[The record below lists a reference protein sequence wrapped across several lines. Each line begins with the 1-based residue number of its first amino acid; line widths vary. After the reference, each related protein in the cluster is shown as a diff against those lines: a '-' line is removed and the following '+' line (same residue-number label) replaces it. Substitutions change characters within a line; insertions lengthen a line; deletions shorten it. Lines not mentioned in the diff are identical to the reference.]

1 MDWLVSLMTEHSAVQ
16 GLVKT
21 GILLGAVLMIRIYG
35 LRKVRQSEGLNNE
48 LRRRSIIQIRRASWF
63 LLLFGSLFIWGPKF
77 QGLAVSLLA
86 FAVAIVLAFKE
97 LILCVLGAMLKTSA
111 RSFTIG
117 DRIEINDL
125 RGDVFDQTLLTTTL
139 LEVGPGKATHQHT
152 GRKIVIPNSL
162 FLNTPV
168 MNDSAA
174 HEFVLHVFTVSMRPT
189 DPWRE
194 ARTHLLRAA
203 TEECAGFIAEAR
215 SHMEKLGVKEGIPSL
230 SVEPRITIRLPEP
243 DRIDL
248 VVRIPAP
255 IRKRGRLEQAI
266 LNRYFNATGPELSP
280 NTLMPR
286 SPE

>member
-1 MDWLVSLMTEHSAVQ
+1 MDWLVSLMEENSAVQ

-35 LRKVRQSEGLNNE
+35 LRKVRQSEGLTNE

-125 RGDVFDQTLLTTTL
+125 RGDVFDHTLLTTTL

-168 MNDSAA
+168 MNDRPLEGSAHPPA
-174 HEFVLHVFTVSMRPT
+174 SGSHRGMLRVHRRSAISHGKTRSQGRHSEPFGRTAYHDPVAGTGSNRFGDSYSSSRP
-189 DPWRE
+189 
-194 ARTHLLRAA
+194 
-203 TEECAGFIAEAR
+203 EAR
-215 SHMEKLGVKEGIPSL
+215 SSGTGDPKPLLQRHRPGAQSEHADVPWTGV
-230 SVEPRITIRLPEP
+230 
-243 DRIDL
+243 
-248 VVRIPAP
+248 
-255 IRKRGRLEQAI
+255 
-266 LNRYFNATGPELSP
+266 TGFA
-280 NTLMPR
+280 N
-286 SPE
+286 